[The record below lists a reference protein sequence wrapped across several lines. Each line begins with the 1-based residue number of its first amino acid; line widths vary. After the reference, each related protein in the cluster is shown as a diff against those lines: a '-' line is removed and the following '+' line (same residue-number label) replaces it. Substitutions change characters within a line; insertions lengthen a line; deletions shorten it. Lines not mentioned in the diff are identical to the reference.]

1 VISQNEKG
9 DTLLRQRTLKAT
21 VSTVGIGLHS
31 GKKVAMTLR
40 PAPSNT
46 GIVFRRVDMSPP
58 ALLELHPERV
68 GDTLLCTALIDGNT
82 KVATVEHLLSA
93 LAGLGIDNLYI
104 DLDAPE
110 IPIMDGS
117 AAPFLYLLLSTGI
130 EELKAPKRFI
140 RIKKPIEA
148 RKGEGWARLL
158 PYDGF
163 KASFEI
169 AFNHPAVNA
178 TMQTIEIDFSR
189 QAYASEIARARTFG
203 FMRDVELLRSRNLG
217 LGGSLENAIVL
228 DEYRVLNQEGLRY
241 NDEFIR
247 HKILDAIGD
256 LYTLGHGIIGAFHG
270 YKAGHAINNLL
281 VRELLQQREAWE
293 MVTLDDDQR
302 EQVIFI
308 DNYAFVGL

>member
-1 VISQNEKG
+1 M
-9 DTLLRQRTLKAT
+9 LRQRTLKTT
-21 VSTVGIGLHS
+21 VSTIGIGLHS
-31 GKKVAMTLR
+31 GKKVSMTLR
-40 PAPSNT
+40 PAPSNS
-46 GIVFRRVDMSPP
+46 GIVFRRMDMNPP
-58 ALLELHPERV
+58 ALIELHPERV
-68 GDTLLCTALIDGNT
+68 GETMLCTALVDNDA

-93 LAGLGIDNLYI
+93 FAGLGIDNLYV

-117 AAPFLYLLLSTGI
+117 AAPFLYLLLSSGI

-140 RIKKPIEA
+140 RIKELIEA
-148 RKGEGWARLL
+148 KKGDAWARLL

-169 AFNHPAVNA
+169 AFNHPAVNETSQA
-178 TMQTIEIDFSR
+178 LEIDFSR

-203 FMRDVELLRSRNLG
+203 FMRDVEMLRSRNLG

-228 DEYRVLNQEGLRY
+228 DEFRVLNHDGLRY
-241 NDEFIR
+241 ADEFIR

-281 VRELLQQREAWE
+281 VRELLQRRDAWE
-293 MVTLDDDQR
+293 MVTLDERRKGQA
-302 EQVIFI
+302 IFV
-308 DNYAFVGL
+308 DSYAFAGI